1 MTSPGRENVLA
12 PGEWSVNEMNMCLKT
27 LFSSDSVA
35 GIPLQVSPA
44 GGSPQKRA
52 FFRAHHN
59 NIILSG
65 YKNKRHSVQMD
76 FVVVV
81 SACSI

>member
-12 PGEWSVNEMNMCLKT
+12 PGEWSVVNEMNYVSKNSLQ
-27 LFSSDSVA
+27 LFESAA

-59 NIILSG
+59 DIILRG
-65 YKNKRHSVQMD
+65 
-76 FVVVV
+76 
-81 SACSI
+81 

>member
-12 PGEWSVNEMNMCLKT
+12 PGEWSVVNEMNYVSKNSLQ
-27 LFSSDSVA
+27 LFESVA

-59 NIILSG
+59 DIILRG
-65 YKNKRHSVQMD
+65 
-76 FVVVV
+76 
-81 SACSI
+81 